1 MIFMPR
7 EATAQDLID
16 HLRTRADVR
25 VVLRSE
31 DIQSPGDY
39 IVLEDVLAQVN
50 DELARD
56 GEVSSR
62 AARALRQRA

>member
-1 MIFMPR
+1 MPR
-7 EATAQDLID
+7 EATTQDLID

-62 AARALRQRA
+62 TARALRQRA